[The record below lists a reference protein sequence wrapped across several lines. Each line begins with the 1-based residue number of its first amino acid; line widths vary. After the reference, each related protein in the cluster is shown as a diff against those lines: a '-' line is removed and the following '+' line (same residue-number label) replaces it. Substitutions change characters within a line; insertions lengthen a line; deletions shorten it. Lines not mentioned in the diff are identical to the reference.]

1 MARDCT
7 IYAKNLTKAYGAA
20 TPLVAELMDN
30 NIPISNRNM
39 VIRIN
44 GVDYRRVTNEN
55 GLISLNI
62 NLLPG
67 NYSADIKF
75 NGDGEYNPA
84 TKSVSVKIL
93 RNDTPQKAVKHE
105 GEYFEINGIP
115 LKVVL
120 KDGFSTTM
128 GTDIKETELLMQSS
142 TLNAPTFYFNKG
154 DHGIEFDISVVMKET
169 YYYNDLPVMDHLNQ
183 WNKLNTPVS
192 VVTDA
197 MDIPNSK
204 YIMTI
209 KSKKQT
215 NHYHSIWKLH
225 FHQFYENNLSF
236 ESLYRDKTSTLSA
249 EDKILIQYWT
259 IDAKSPRNAI
269 LALQKKLVLKGCWT
283 DIKYSYDKWGT
294 GTRVIDDN
302 GELVKRVPTG
312 VWDPTM
318 QYDIFDFQSWNGLGT
333 RKNGVCDRDT
343 IIALLDETYEGNDPY
358 TMDYIRRNF

>member
-1 MARDCT
+1 MAKDCT
-7 IYAKNLTKAYGAA
+7 IVAKNLTKAYGAA

-30 NIPISNRNM
+30 NIPISNKNM

-44 GVDYRRVTNEN
+44 GVDYRRVTNQN

-75 NGDGEYNPA
+75 NGDSEYNPA

-93 RNDTPQKAVKHE
+93 RNDTPQQTVKRKE
-105 GEYFEINGIP
+105 EYFEINGIP

-169 YYYNDLPVMDHLNQ
+169 YYYNDLPIMDHLNQ

-197 MDIPNSK
+197 MDVPNSK

-249 EDKILIQYWT
+249 LDRILVKYLQ
-259 IDAKSPRNAI
+259 IDANSPKEVI
-269 LALQKKLVLKGCWT
+269 LALQKKLVMKGCWN
-283 DIKYSYDKWGT
+283 DQSYQRKP
-294 GTRVIDDN
+294 N
-302 GELVKRVPTG
+302 G
-312 VWDPTM
+312 VWDWAT
-318 QYDIFDFQSWNGLGT
+318 QRDVFVFQTTHGLGN
-333 RKNGVCDRDT
+333 RKNGVCDKDT
-343 IIALLDETYEGNDPY
+343 INALLDETYEGEGWYSNGVRGY
-358 TMDYIRRNF
+358 F

>member
-7 IYAKNLTKAYGAA
+7 IYAKNLTKAYGSA

-44 GVDYRRVTNEN
+44 GVDYRRVTNQN

-75 NGDGEYNPA
+75 NGDSEYNPA

-93 RNDTPQKAVKHE
+93 RNDTPQQTVKRKE
-105 GEYFEINGIP
+105 EYFEINGIP

-169 YYYNDLPVMDHLNQ
+169 YYYKEIRKARRHPSEPRLLAY
-183 WNKLNTPVS
+183 S
-192 VVTDA
+192 V
-197 MDIPNSK
+197 NSK
-204 YIMTI
+204 
-209 KSKKQT
+209 
-215 NHYHSIWKLH
+215 
-225 FHQFYENNLSF
+225 
-236 ESLYRDKTSTLSA
+236 SA
-249 EDKILIQYWT
+249 R
-259 IDAKSPRNAI
+259 SPA
-269 LALQKKLVLKGCWT
+269 
-283 DIKYSYDKWGT
+283 S
-294 GTRVIDDN
+294 
-302 GELVKRVPTG
+302 
-312 VWDPTM
+312 
-318 QYDIFDFQSWNGLGT
+318 SWSW
-333 RKNGVCDRDT
+333 
-343 IIALLDETYEGNDPY
+343 A
-358 TMDYIRRNF
+358 

>member
-30 NIPISNRNM
+30 NIPLSNRNM

-44 GVDYRRVTNEN
+44 GVDYRRVTNES

-75 NGDGEYNPA
+75 NGDSEYNPA

-197 MDIPNSK
+197 MDVPNSK

-236 ESLYRDKTSTLSA
+236 EYLYRDKTSTLSA
-249 EDKILIQYWT
+249 LDRILVKYLQ
-259 IDAKSPRNAI
+259 IDANSPKEAI
-269 LALQKKLVLKGCWT
+269 LALQKKLVMRGCWT
-283 DIKYSYDKWGT
+283 DKYSDQSIATSDGFYPKP
-294 GTRVIDDN
+294 RKPN
-302 GELVKRVPTG
+302 GE
-312 VWDPTM
+312 WDDIM
-318 QYDIFDFQSWNGLGT
+318 QYDIFEVQSLYGLGLW
-333 RKNGVCDRDT
+333 RNGVCDKDT
-343 IIALLDETYEGNDPY
+343 INALLDETYEGESRYYDGE
-358 TMDYIRRNF
+358 RRYL